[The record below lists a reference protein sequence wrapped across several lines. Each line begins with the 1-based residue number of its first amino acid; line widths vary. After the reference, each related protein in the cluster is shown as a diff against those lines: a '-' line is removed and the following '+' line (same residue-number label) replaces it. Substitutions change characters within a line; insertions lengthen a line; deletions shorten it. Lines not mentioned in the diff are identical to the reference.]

1 MVINSHGCNPG
12 SYLSQTLAPLS
23 SSARSFSQVPLIPV
37 SGANLLLPF
46 VLSSSGKPGVM
57 PTSLFPT
64 SLGIT
69 LNGNTHHTLSCW
81 SPCLSSP
88 LDYALLESS
97 ATASAQCLVRM
108 PITGNVCMSTNVYKG
123 KSLPPHASCVRG
135 APPANITYTHVRKG
149 TLSSPLKPDQSN
161 CSFFL
166 LNLQYLSLPRFLLPY
181 VQKSSRINLKPSF
194 KPVSYSCYPFFFL
207 ALQASILRGQTL
219 TFTAHLPFLTSQ
231 HSYSVNHEDL
241 SLLSF
246 LNGFLIPNPTAL
258 LQSPL
263 Y

>member
-194 KPVSYSCYPFFFL
+194 KPVL
-207 ALQASILRGQTL
+207 KL
-219 TFTAHLPFLTSQ
+219 
-231 HSYSVNHEDL
+231 
-241 SLLSF
+241 
-246 LNGFLIPNPTAL
+246 
-258 LQSPL
+258 
-263 Y
+263 